1 MSENLKEKSVSMI
14 INPDIIHGNN
24 KIILHNHY
32 NLKSFNSLDN
42 SKPTKIHNLPE
53 LKLIKIK
60 SKPEYNPE
68 TNINNLKQYYKIKIN
83 KQKSI
88 SMKRNNQNV
97 IFPKIRIKNDD
108 DNNNNINSPVNNSLE
123 NSMNDDN
130 KNYILHNPNNNIKII
145 NNKNSSKRKSKN
157 VINISMKLGN
167 GTKNIHKLLLQPL
180 QKNNNNNNT
189 SLFNNQIINSSS
201 KNTDK
206 YQNLISKK
214 NLLTK
219 ELKDLDVMTEKLNQI
234 NKEQDI
240 IIVAQTM
247 GPADLMDYDY
257 KKIRGLILEEGT
269 PTMHVA
275 IVAKALNI
283 PVVAKINGIF
293 KDVKDGELLGINGEE
308 GFVYIN
314 PPDDIVQKFKSKQ
327 KNMTLL
333 LEQLKQ
339 LRRFSSKT
347 LDGIRIS
354 LNINVGLDFDFDYI
368 DSTKCDGIGL

>member
-1 MSENLKEKSVSMI
+1 
-14 INPDIIHGNN
+14 
-24 KIILHNHY
+24 
-32 NLKSFNSLDN
+32 
-42 SKPTKIHNLPE
+42 
-53 LKLIKIK
+53 
-60 SKPEYNPE
+60 
-68 TNINNLKQYYKIKIN
+68 
-83 KQKSI
+83 
-88 SMKRNNQNV
+88 
-97 IFPKIRIKNDD
+97 
-108 DNNNNINSPVNNSLE
+108 
-123 NSMNDDN
+123 
-130 KNYILHNPNNNIKII
+130 
-145 NNKNSSKRKSKN
+145 
-157 VINISMKLGN
+157 
-167 GTKNIHKLLLQPL
+167 
-180 QKNNNNNNT
+180 
-189 SLFNNQIINSSS
+189 
-201 KNTDK
+201 
-206 YQNLISKK
+206 
-214 NLLTK
+214 
-219 ELKDLDVMTEKLNQI
+219 
-234 NKEQDI
+234 
-240 IIVAQTM
+240 M

-368 DSTKCDGIGL
+368 DSTKCDGIGLYRTEIPFMSSETMPDVAKQVNFYQKLMIKPAIKKLFSAVWT